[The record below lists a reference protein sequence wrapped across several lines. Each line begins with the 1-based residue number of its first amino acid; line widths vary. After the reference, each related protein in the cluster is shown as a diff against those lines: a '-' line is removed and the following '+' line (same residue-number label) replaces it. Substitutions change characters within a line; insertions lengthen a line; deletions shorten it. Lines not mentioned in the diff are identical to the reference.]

1 MHVIEKE
8 STTMKLKL
16 LSGIVIS
23 SLFSATTFAEEAV
36 NLSPVIVIGE
46 QPTSYSDLNLAG
58 SVDTITRDELA
69 DSHVDN
75 SIEMFSKIPGVYF
88 SNYNQ
93 GVVNQDVG
101 IRGFASD
108 GESPHAKLLID
119 GIPSNMHNG
128 YTELDQV
135 FPGNIQSITAF
146 KGTSDPRYGLY
157 NLAGNFNVETRSDT
171 GKSIQ
176 ATLGS
181 FDTREVQAYFGDQ
194 TGDLKQS
201 YFFGYRDANGYRDSD
216 SLERY
221 SLSGR
226 WSYDFSPST
235 SLGFIVRL
243 ADFDADSPGYLS
255 AAELKQDRKQQAVYA
270 SQDGGNKQTQSY
282 SLHFDHQFSDDVDWS
297 VKSYFNNYERER
309 FVRFSAGG
317 GLRRRLDDQQHYG
330 LISNLNWNIND
341 SWSVQ
346 WGADIEHQEVS
357 EFRRDTT
364 FNVVR
369 RDWDFDLTD
378 YGSYLQVNNVA
389 TDWLEWNVAVRA
401 DKFSGGGDFINRNSQ
416 NKQDIIDDT
425 IIQPKANVFIYPT
438 DDVVLFANYGRTFQ
452 PLTSTLN
459 GFTANGTKD
468 PDVPY
473 NDGWEVGAKWQPL
486 PQLQLRASYWE
497 QRAKNEY
504 VNIDGVAQVVG
515 KTVRQGFDTG
525 FDWMLNDRL
534 TVWGNYATA
543 DSEIK
548 EEGINKGNEL
558 RGIYDYTA
566 SLGTTWLVTPK
577 LAWKVHY
584 DVQGDA
590 YLNEQNAGG
599 KFGDYALV
607 NTALDYKTSWGSIN
621 AQVNN
626 LLDEEY
632 EYVYDF
638 CFPCGGQGFIFSP
651 GNGTNGSVSV
661 TYDF

>member
-1 MHVIEKE
+1 
-8 STTMKLKL
+8 MKLKL

-23 SLFSATTFAEEAV
+23 ALFSNIAGAEEIINV
-36 NLSPVIVIGE
+36 SPVIVIGE
-46 QPTSYSDLNLAG
+46 QITDYSEVNLAG
-58 SVDTITRDELA
+58 SVDKITRNELA
-69 DSHVDN
+69 ESHVDN
-75 SIEMFSKIPGVYF
+75 SIEMFTKIPGVYI

-93 GVVNQDVG
+93 GVINADIG

-157 NLAGNFNVETRSDT
+157 NLAGNYNVETRSDT

-181 FDTREVQAYFGDQ
+181 FNTRELQGYWGDK
-194 TGDLKQS
+194 TGDLTHS

-221 SLSGR
+221 SVSGR
-226 WSYDFSPST
+226 WFYDFSPST

-255 AAELKQDRKQQAVYA
+255 ATELKEDRKQQADYA
-270 SQDGGNKQTQSY
+270 SEDRGNKQTQSY
-282 SLHFDHQFSDDVDWS
+282 SLHLDHKFSDDLNLS
-297 VKSYFNNYERER
+297 VKSYFNDYERER
-309 FVRFSAGG
+309 FVRFSAAG
-317 GLRRRLDDQQHYG
+317 GLRRRLDDQEHYG

-341 SWSVQ
+341 RWSIQ
-346 WGADIEHQEVS
+346 FGADIEHQEVS

-364 FNVVR
+364 FDVLR
-369 RDWDFDLTD
+369 RDWDFDLTG
-378 YGSYLQVNNVA
+378 YGTYVQVNNTP

-401 DKFSGGGDFINRNSQ
+401 DKFSGDGFFINRSSEG
-416 NKQDIIDDT
+416 KQEILDDT

-438 DDVVLFANYGRTFQ
+438 DNVVLFANYGRTFQ
-452 PLTSTLN
+452 PLISTLN
-459 GFTANGTKD
+459 GFVAQGVED
-468 PDVPY
+468 PDIPY
-473 NDGWEVGAKWQPL
+473 NDGWEVGAKWQPYQ
-486 PQLQLRASYWE
+486 QLQLRASYWE
-497 QRAKNEY
+497 QRAEDEY
-504 VNIDGVAQVVG
+504 VNIDGVAQVIG
-515 KTVRQGFDTG
+515 KTARKGFDTG
-525 FDWMLNDRL
+525 FDWMINKQL
-534 TVWGNYATA
+534 TIWGNYTTV

-548 EEGINKGNEL
+548 EEGVNKGNEL
-558 RGIYDYTA
+558 RGIFDYTA
-566 SLGTTWLVTPK
+566 SLGMTWLVTPN

-584 DVQGDA
+584 DAQGDT
-590 YLNEQNAGG
+590 YLNEANLGG
-599 KFGDYALV
+599 KFGDYELV
-607 NTALDYKTSWGSIN
+607 NTSLDFTTSWGSIN

-626 LLDEEY
+626 LFDDEF

-651 GNGTNGSVSV
+651 GNGVNGSVSV
-661 TYDF
+661 TYNF